1 MKLQK
6 QKKII
11 IAMAA
16 AFVALVIVYFAVI
29 VPLTAVIED
38 DSPAVELIE
47 GEVLINNTLTNF
59 YMFEP
64 IARSAM
70 QSIEVENE
78 FGGYKIYRDASDTF
92 QLDGFLGLS
101 FNSELFSSL
110 VVTTGTPTVM
120 QRIAQ
125 DLDADGLAEYGFDS
139 PQASWTVTDLNG
151 NKVKVIVG
159 DQLLTEGG
167 YYVMLDG
174 RNAVYIMGT
183 TLADTILKPAYSLL
197 QPLLTAGMS
206 TNTYFFVDRFTV
218 WKGEDLFVNVERV
231 PEAEMSNPDAIV
243 ETRLLY
249 PMPETGGLYE
259 INDTLYFEILYNFM
273 ALQGNAVV
281 AFLPTEE
288 ELVQYGLD
296 TPAYT
301 INYTFDN
308 PNTPENDTY
317 EFYIFVSKKQADGTY
332 YAVSNLLGYSV
343 VCNVSNEMLGW
354 LEKDKFAWI
363 FPTPFFEN
371 IQDVGRITLKSE
383 ENNINV
389 DFTLT
394 HGLAEDGTT
403 PTLDVTD
410 AVSGTYI
417 PDKDVKNFRE
427 FYKTMLNITNQEYAT
442 LSEED
447 RYALT
452 ANDDNLIMTM
462 TYESSKSDDYC
473 EYKFYRYV
481 EQSTGKISGG
491 KVFVTVNGIG
501 EFYTTND
508 LVEKIMNDT
517 PRVLEGLDIDAYRH
531 N

>member
-11 IAMAA
+11 IAMAV

-38 DSPAVELIE
+38 DSPKVDIIE

-64 IARSAM
+64 IARASM

-78 FGGYKIYRDASDTF
+78 FGGYKIYRDASDKF
-92 QLDGFLGLS
+92 QLDGFMGLT
-101 FNSELFSSL
+101 FNPELFSSL

-120 QRIAQ
+120 QRIAEN
-125 DLDADGLAEYGFDS
+125 LDDEGLAEYGFDD
-139 PQASWTVTDLNG
+139 PQASWTVTDLDG
-151 NKVKVIVG
+151 NQVKVIVG
-159 DQLLTEGG
+159 DQLITEGG
-167 YYVMLDG
+167 YYVKLDG

-183 TLADTILKPAYSLL
+183 TLADTILKPAYTLI

-218 WKGEDLFVNVERV
+218 WHGEDLFVNVERV

-249 PMPETGGLYE
+249 PTPETGGLYE
-259 INDTLYFEILYNFM
+259 INDSLYFEILYNFM
-273 ALQGNAVV
+273 AMEGDAVV
-281 AFLPTEE
+281 AFQPTEE
-288 ELVQYGLD
+288 QLVEYGLD
-296 TPAYT
+296 EPAHI
-301 INYTFDN
+301 INYIFDD
-308 PNTPENDTY
+308 PNTEAKDLY
-317 EFYIFVSKKQADGTY
+317 EFYIFVSARQPDGTY

-343 VCNVSNEMLGW
+343 VCTVSSEKLGW

-371 IQDVGRITLKSE
+371 IQDVGRITVKSE
-383 ENNINV
+383 KNNIDV
-389 DFTLT
+389 DFTLK
-394 HGLAEDGTT
+394 HSMAADGTT
-403 PTLDVTD
+403 PVLDVTD
-410 AVSGTYI
+410 AVSGTVI

-427 FYKTMLNITNQEYAT
+427 YYKTLLNITNQEYAT
-442 LSEED
+442 LSPED
-447 RYALT
+447 RIALT
-452 ANDDNLIMTM
+452 SNDDNLIMTM
-462 TYESSKSDDYC
+462 MYESSKTDDYC

-481 EQSTGKISGG
+481 EESTGKISGG

-508 LVEKIMNDT
+508 LVEKVMNDT